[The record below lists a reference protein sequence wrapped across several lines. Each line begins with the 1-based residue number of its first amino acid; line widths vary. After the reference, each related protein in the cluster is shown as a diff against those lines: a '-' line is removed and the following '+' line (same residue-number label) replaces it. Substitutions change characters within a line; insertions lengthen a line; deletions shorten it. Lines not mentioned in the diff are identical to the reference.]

1 MARAA
6 LAVAGDVAATRGV
19 AAAVAPAVRRLAAE
33 AAEAKRVE
41 GADETRVHHEKMKN
55 KSLGLVPRAFHGKR
69 AEASAPT
76 TRRPAAPRL
85 TLGAARA
92 AALAEATLVAAF
104 ASVPEVSEDA
114 RRERLPDARVGAAA
128 VRARRETR
136 GLREGVDAA
145 VASLRGV
152 GAFRRAFS
160 GDESADASGGSAE
173 SAAAVSALAA
183 AGVSARLAEL
193 CARHADER
201 ALREDPL
208 DADATRVCVTT
219 AAETLA
225 LSSSS
230 PTLAGETRGGAA
242 ESAAVA
248 AASAVAACVGLL
260 DATGPALDVHAHAAL
275 LATVI
280 AAYDAAA
287 RRSRATF
294 MNTARETT
302 KHEFFTSLKKK
313 GVVSAPELPAP
324 SPRLARALES
334 ALEALTRG
342 AGKRPLGA
350 GYRAAVER
358 LRDVDAACRRLSGA
372 ARTSAYTASDVAAR
386 ASAPL
391 WLLRHLLALR
401 GGAAKAACAAHAETA
416 FDACVA
422 PARHAN
428 DTNGV
433 YPFRYDDDDAENH
446 EIRDVLG
453 ALSTAGAS
461 LHFSV
466 ALAAKRGVALS
477 ARCASRMAATPSSL
491 AATLA
496 PARRRRNA
504 CVSVRGSLRLGV
516 RARVRPAHG
525 GPKNAQGR
533 DEARRSAGGGVVR
546 RAAGRAARLARRRRR
561 RRAAAHRDPRGFDV
575 ARGRTSTSSSRASM
589 PSTSIRRAAAA
600 VPPLRACTRRPWRPA
615 STGTA
620 RTCWRTPSR
629 APAGGRGHRTGGG
642 GGAEA
647 RNLRAD

>member
-1 MARAA
+1 M
-6 LAVAGDVAATRGV
+6 G
-19 AAAVAPAVRRLAAE
+19 
-33 AAEAKRVE
+33 
-41 GADETRVHHEKMKN
+41 N
-55 KSLGLVPRAFHGKR
+55 
-69 AEASAPT
+69 
-76 TRRPAAPRL
+76 APRL
-85 TLGAARA
+85 RRQRPGVPRRAAPDARRARA

-104 ASVPEVSEDA
+104 ASVPEGSEDA
-114 RRERLPDARVGAAA
+114 RRARLPDARVGAAA

-242 ESAAVA
+242 EAAAVA

-302 KHEFFTSLKKK
+302 KHEFFTKK

-433 YPFRYDDDDAENH
+433 YPFAHDDDAENH
-446 EIRDVLG
+446 EIRDALG

-461 LHFSV
+461 LHFSA
-466 ALAAKRGVALS
+466 ALAAKRGVARS
-477 ARCASRMAATPSSL
+477 ARCASRMAAT
-491 AATLA
+491 
-496 PARRRRNA
+496 RRRWR
-504 CVSVRGSLRLGV
+504 
-516 RARVRPAHG
+516 
-525 GPKNAQGR
+525 
-533 DEARRSAGGGVVR
+533 RRSR
-546 RAAGRAARLARRRRR
+546 RAAEKRVRFCARQPAPRCSCPRATCSRR
-561 RRAAAHRDPRGFDV
+561 
-575 ARGRTSTSSSRASM
+575 S
-589 PSTSIRRAAAA
+589 
-600 VPPLRACTRRPWRPA
+600 
-615 STGTA
+615 
-620 RTCWRTPSR
+620 
-629 APAGGRGHRTGGG
+629 
-642 GGAEA
+642 
-647 RNLRAD
+647 